1 MSQITDTGHMQSILG
16 QTEMVHVNQEILH
29 RVTGLIQWS
38 VGILNSLLCAR
49 YLLKLMG
56 ANPTNPIAQFVYSAT
71 QPALTTFEG
80 LIKTL
85 ELGGTVLE
93 FNALIAIA
101 IYGMLGWLTV
111 QLLRLMFV
119 QIK

>member
-1 MSQITDTGHMQSILG
+1 MSQITHTGRMQSIIG
-16 QTEMVHVNQEILH
+16 HTEIVHVKQEYLH

-38 VGILNSLLCAR
+38 VGILNSLLCLR

-56 ANPTNPIAQFVYSAT
+56 AGPANPLAQFVYNTT
-71 QPALTTFEG
+71 QPALATFEG

-101 IYGMLGWLTV
+101 IYGLLGWLTV
-111 QLLRLMFV
+111 QLLRIMFV
-119 QIK
+119 EFR

>member
-16 QTEMVHVNQEILH
+16 QTEMVYVNQDMLR

-38 VGILNSLLCAR
+38 VGILNSLLCLR

-56 ANPTNPIAQFVYSAT
+56 TNPTNPIAHFVYSIT

-80 LIKTL
+80 FIKTL
-85 ELGGTVLE
+85 EFGGTVLE

-111 QLLRLMFV
+111 QLLRIMFV
-119 QIK
+119 QSK

>member
-1 MSQITDTGHMQSILG
+1 MSQITDTSHMQSIFG
-16 QTEMVHVNQEILH
+16 QTEMVHINQEILH

-38 VGILNSLLCAR
+38 VGILNGLLCLR

-56 ANPTNPIAQFVYSAT
+56 AGPANPLAQFVYSTT

-85 ELGGTVLE
+85 EFGGTVLE

-111 QLLRLMFV
+111 QLLR
-119 QIK
+119 I